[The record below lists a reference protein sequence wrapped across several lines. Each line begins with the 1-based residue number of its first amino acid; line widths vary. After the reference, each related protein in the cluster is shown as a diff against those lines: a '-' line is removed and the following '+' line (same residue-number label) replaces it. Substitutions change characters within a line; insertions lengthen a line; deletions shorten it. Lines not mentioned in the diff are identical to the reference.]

1 MKWRCIMPTFGYL
14 PYQGWAFL
22 FIFPTLKHFPIN
34 SCIFRKKSVIL
45 QKKKRCQQY
54 SYFLDLG
61 SCFIQM
67 IMNRFMFM

>member
-1 MKWRCIMPTFGYL
+1 MYNAHPWLLTVTRVSIV
-14 PYQGWAFL
+14 
-22 FIFPTLKHFPIN
+22 FIFPTLKHFPEN
-34 SCIFRKKSVIL
+34 ACIFQKKSVIL